1 MRMGHHDSPATPEA
15 VTGSGSVSGGKL
27 SAGEPLAPR
36 RAGLRRSQSVLA
48 AGLAVMVLT
57 LSAAGFVSWRS
68 RQDALDDW
76 RLFLSKLSTLAVRHA
91 DQTLAAADAVLGRVV
106 DDIQKSE
113 PIDESAL
120 RRIAGRQSVFDM
132 MRERQKDLPQIDVIS
147 ISTTAGD
154 LVNFSRSY
162 PPPDINLSDRDY
174 LKTHLANPTLEVF
187 LSEPV
192 KNRGTGRWTF
202 YLARKLR
209 NPQGR
214 MIGIAQVGIESEY
227 FERFY
232 RSMNFDQGDV
242 SLALLRGDATLLAR
256 HPPREDFM
264 GRIIKGSASFRALS
278 EGPQVGGTAIFN
290 DPRATDP
297 SDSRLRIVAPAVS
310 QTYPL
315 VVSII
320 ATETVVL
327 AHWRRTTWL
336 VASLAL
342 GMNAL
347 LLWLTLSVYRLLER
361 RDHML
366 SELERARAAAESAN
380 RAKSAFL
387 ANMSHEIRTPMNGV
401 LGMTELLL
409 QTELTP
415 RQRDLATAAYGS
427 GETMLH
433 LINDILDVSKIE
445 AGKVE
450 LEEIDFDLS
459 ALVHDELGMYAAATR
474 RKGVA
479 LTAEIGH
486 GVPQVVRGD
495 PMRLRQVLA
504 NLLSNAV
511 KFTEQGEI
519 ELKLTALDEPGAD
532 ATGPRIEFS
541 VRDTGIGIDE
551 AARAQLFQPFTQADG
566 SMTRRY
572 GGTGLGL
579 AITRQLV
586 TLMGGTI
593 AVDSAK
599 GRGSTFR
606 VRIPF
611 ATAQGAPAPRERPA
625 ATGAQGAPLAGRRVL
640 LAEDNPVNM
649 EVAAAMLESLNL
661 QVDRASDGLQAI
673 ARCRE
678 RVYDA
683 VLMDCQMPGI
693 DGLEAT
699 RRIRAQ
705 GDRDLPIIALTA
717 NAMAGDRDDCLAA
730 GMTDYIAKPFTRD
743 VIEHVLQRWLS
754 APPRLAPQAL
764 AELRARQRPGMHD
777 LLHSVT
783 STFLGEAPRLLQQ
796 MRAAAGEPVQWAELK
811 RCAHALATSGR
822 QLGAERLATLSM
834 ALADSV
840 HTGTVRN
847 LGAALDEIGAEL
859 ARVES
864 DVRGL

>member
-1 MRMGHHDSPATPEA
+1 VA
-15 VTGSGSVSGGKL
+15 GSGA
-27 SAGEPLAPR
+27 SALAPR
-36 RAGLRRSQSVLA
+36 RPGLRRSQSVLVV
-48 AGLAVMVLT
+48 GLLVMVLT
-57 LSAAGFVSWRS
+57 LSAAGFISWRS

-91 DQTLAAADAVLGRVV
+91 DQTLAAADAVLGRVI
-106 DDIQKSE
+106 DEINKSE
-113 PIDESAL
+113 PIDEGAL

-147 ISTTAGD
+147 IATTAGD
-154 LVNFSRSY
+154 IVNFSRGY
-162 PPPDINLSDRDY
+162 PPPDINVSDRDY
-174 LKTHLANPTLEVF
+174 LKTHLSNPSLEVF

-192 KNRGTGRWTF
+192 KNRGNGRWTF
-202 YLARKLR
+202 YLVRKLR

-232 RSMNFDQGDV
+232 RSMNFEQGDV

-264 GRIIKGSASFRALS
+264 GQVIKGSGSLRALA
-278 EGPQVGGTAIFN
+278 EGAQVGGTAVFN
-290 DPRATDP
+290 DPRPTDP

-310 QTYPL
+310 QAYPM

-327 AHWRRTTWL
+327 AHWRRTNWL
-336 VASLAL
+336 VVSVALA
-342 GMNAL
+342 MNAL

-361 RDHML
+361 RDQML
-366 SELERARAAAESAN
+366 SELERARSAAESAS

-409 QTELTP
+409 QTELTA

-450 LEEIDFDLS
+450 LEAIDFDLS
-459 ALVHDELGMYAAATR
+459 ALVHDELGLHAAATR

-479 LTAEIGH
+479 LSVEIGH

-519 ELKLTALDEPGAD
+519 ALKLGVLDAGA
-532 ATGPRIEFS
+532 ASGPRIEFCVS
-541 VRDTGIGIDE
+541 DTGIGIDD
-551 AARAQLFQPFTQADG
+551 AARALLFQPFTQADG

-599 GRGSTFR
+599 GHGSTFF

-611 ATAQGAPAPRERPA
+611 ATAQGVPASRERPA
-625 ATGAQGAPLAGRRVL
+625 APGGGSMPLSGRRVL

-661 QVDRASDGLQAI
+661 QVDRATDGLQAI

-705 GDRDLPIIALTA
+705 GERELPIIALTA

-730 GMTDYIAKPFTRD
+730 GMNDYIAKPFTRD

-783 STFLGEAPRLLQQ
+783 STFLGEAPRLMQQ
-796 MRAAAGEPVQWAELK
+796 MRAAAAEPVQWTELK
-811 RCAHALATSGR
+811 RAAHALATSGR

-840 HTGTVRN
+840 HTGTSGD